1 MGLFF
6 GDGNVFSKSGNNT
19 FISGKDTDMMVNS
32 GNMTFSQNGSSMLS
46 ANIGNGMSFTN
57 KAKTISQSGNSF
69 FCDGKTYL
77 RSGDMLFGP
86 EGKTWNGK
94 MGDDDVKNIIFNDNN

>member
-1 MGLFF
+1 MGFFF
-6 GDGNVFSKSGNNT
+6 GEGNIFNKSGNNT
-19 FISGKDTDMMVNS
+19 FISGKDTDMMVGS
-32 GNMTFSQNGSSMLS
+32 GNMTFNKS
-46 ANIGNGMSFTN
+46 GNAMFGTNSPTSFTN
-57 KAKTISQSGNSF
+57 KGKTITQSGNSF

-94 MGDDDVKNIIFNDNN
+94 MGDDDVRNIIFHDNK